1 MDYIQKTGK
10 AFNSTGGWQQA
21 SVSANTL
28 LKVTELWLETQTDIT
43 ARYARDIKNSL
54 TTHVMP
60 ILGHIPITDITPV
73 MAINAIRPLSEQGK
87 SETVSR
93 VCSR

>member
-1 MDYIQKTGK
+1 LLAKGHDPAEYLVKK
-10 AFNSTGGWQQA
+10 KNEQA
-21 SVSANTL
+21 SISANTL

-60 ILGHIPITDITPV
+60 VLGHIPITDITPV

-87 SETVSR
+87 S
-93 VCSR
+93 